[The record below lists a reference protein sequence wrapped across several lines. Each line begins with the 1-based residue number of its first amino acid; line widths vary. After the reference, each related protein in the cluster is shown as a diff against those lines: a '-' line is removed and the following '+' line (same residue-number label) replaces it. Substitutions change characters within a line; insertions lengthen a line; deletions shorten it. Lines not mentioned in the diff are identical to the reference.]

1 MIYLNRYN
9 ETNSRFF
16 DHQLDRYI
24 GLFYTEVKDSLTLEN
39 FEIKS
44 PNNALFVLLNM
55 F

>member
-9 ETNSRFF
+9 DTNSQFF
-16 DHQLDRYI
+16 DNQLDCYI
-24 GLFYTEVKDSLTLEN
+24 GLFHTKVKDSLTLEN
-39 FEIKS
+39 LEIKS